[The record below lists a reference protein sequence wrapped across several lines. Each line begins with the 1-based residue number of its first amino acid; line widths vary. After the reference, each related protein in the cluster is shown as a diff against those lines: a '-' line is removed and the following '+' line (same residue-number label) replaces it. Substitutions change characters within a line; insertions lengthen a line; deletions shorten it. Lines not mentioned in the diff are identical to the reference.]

1 MTQSLL
7 LPRADEV
14 EPTRGRHLTGVEFL
28 LPLFSVVILLVV
40 PAALFVA
47 PVLAGPVS
55 FGVPAALFAVSVVY
69 CAVRLGSLMWEA
81 EPRWSVLGLWMFSY
95 AWFAV
100 SGLTQTL
107 ADRNPLGFTL
117 PQSLATEQAALVLAG
132 LLCFDVASRVRPRNP
147 GSALPAALGR
157 RVRGRVLSPG
167 RVLLLGVGTLVT
179 APAFIAL
186 LGGPR
191 VLLSDR
197 QSVYEQLSASGLY
210 SSASNATGGL
220 VSVIGGVLPFVA
232 LICLAKLLAD
242 DPVFRRRTEVWLLG
256 TALVGLNVL
265 MNNPIS
271 NARYWAFAIVLAFFF
286 TWRGSTRPAVI
297 TTFVTIFALSALIV
311 FPYLDAFRV
320 SASTAKTIRTP
331 SYSQPV
337 DYVLGKTDYASI
349 TDIAVSIRVADH
361 LGHSYG
367 RQLLGAATFWVPRS
381 IWPGKP
387 DNTAFLIADE
397 IAFPNRNLDSP
408 LWAEGY
414 VDFGW
419 VGACGLLA
427 LFGLGARRLDDAFV
441 ALRGVRTRAVPL
453 VAVAVPVLAGYEY
466 ILIRGSLLQA
476 MARIVT
482 ILVLLAAV
490 SHVPRRAGPPEELPA
505 EPPVGLRAVRPEPAG
520 SLS

>member
-1 MTQSLL
+1 MTLAL
-7 LPRADEV
+7 LPPVAAEAD
-14 EPTRGRHLTGVEFL
+14 PASGRRLTGLEFL
-28 LPLFSVVILLVV
+28 LPLFSVVTLLVV
-40 PAALFVA
+40 PLALFVA
-47 PVLAGPVS
+47 PVLELGPVS

-107 ADRNPLGFTL
+107 ADRNPLGLTL
-117 PQSLATEQAALVLAG
+117 PHTLATEQAALLLAG
-132 LLCFDVASRVRPRNP
+132 LLSFDLASRLRPRRP
-147 GSALPAALGR
+147 GGALPEALTR
-157 RVRGRVLSPG
+157 RLRGRVLSPD

-179 APAFIAL
+179 APGFIAL

-191 VLLSDR
+191 VLLADR

-220 VSVIGGVLPFVA
+220 VAVIGGVLPFVA
-232 LICLAKLLAD
+232 LICLAKLLVD
-242 DPVFRRRTEVWLLG
+242 DPVFRRRAEAWALG
-256 TALVGLNVL
+256 VALVGLNVL

-286 TWRGSTRPAVI
+286 TWRGSARPAVL
-297 TTFVTIFALSALIV
+297 TSFVTVFALSALIV

-320 SASTAKTIRTP
+320 SESTMKLYGVRTP
-331 SYSQPV
+331 AYDQPV
-337 DYVLGKTDYASI
+337 DFVLGKTDYASI
-349 TDIAVSIRVADH
+349 TDIAVAIRVAEH
-361 LGHSYG
+361 QGHTYG

-381 IWPGKP
+381 LWPDKP

-397 IAFPNRNLDSP
+397 ISFPNRNLDSP

-427 LFGLGARRLDDAFV
+427 LCGLAARRLDDAFV
-441 ALRGVRTRAVPL
+441 ALRGLRTRAVPL
-453 VAVAVPVLAGYEY
+453 VAVAVPVIAGYEY

-482 ILVLLAAV
+482 LLVLLVAV
-490 SHVPRRAGPPEELPA
+490 SHVPRPA
-505 EPPVGLRAVRPEPAG
+505 ARHEARPEPAG
-520 SLS
+520 SLP